1 MDIKSLIE
9 RIVESTPPESNPSFL
24 FTLEDTKAKCR
35 EYAVDCHGVRVA
47 HCDIFGPSM
56 ETHIEIGV
64 DAAVAFLFDCDTHL
78 WELVKYDLGEFHGA
92 SYGWNDFW
100 RITLRR

>member
-1 MDIKSLIE
+1 MDIKNLIE
-9 RIVESTPPESNPSFL
+9 KILESTPQASKPYFL
-24 FTLEDTKAKCR
+24 FTLEDTNAKQR
-35 EYAVDCHGVRVA
+35 EYAVNCYGERVA
-47 HCDIFGPSM
+47 HCDYFGLSM

-78 WELVKYDLGEFHGA
+78 WELVKYDVDGMRVD
-92 SYGWNDFW
+92 GWTDFW